1 LDPARVVTAADP
13 PLRGAHAT
21 QPEGDFVAR
30 FALVFGYEKTQ
41 VLASIFGDR
50 QQRRNTVEEAIR
62 RSYTTAPPNSG

>member
-1 LDPARVVTAADP
+1 
-13 PLRGAHAT
+13 
-21 QPEGDFVAR
+21 
-30 FALVFGYEKTQ
+30 VFGYEKTQ